1 MGDGRFISFNDEL
14 RPGGS
19 LYGLRDLVAANDDL
33 ELCYRGNSGDK
44 IVIYYKNHS
53 MFDIVNLK
61 RSQNQYKLTVSF
73 NHARYEEDWQKKL
86 ENLYSNYNFRK
97 SSKGNFGDKGD
108 NGHLLCYFNSCEKI
122 KFDEL
127 YKIIG
132 PIMDNYFTPVKN
144 RVTDYFKE
152 GHPLVIKK
160 KHKEKQWQQRIFT
173 GNTNCDNDYFI
184 YDMEFARPHKSK
196 VEADND
202 INNNEP
208 DMLAIKYENH
218 KPVKLAFIE
227 VKSNV
232 NACNNKK
239 SGACEHIKRTAGAL
253 DKFFKTGEDEF
264 VKTRKKDAQ
273 DIIRGYS
280 SIELHGLKQIPDLDF
295 DDIDVELLMVFTDKA
310 VSWAKSEKNIE
321 KMKEAAQ
328 GYKQKLVFATVD
340 ENGKIS
346 PLKNSQAKN

>member
-97 SSKGNFGDKGD
+97 SRKGNFGDKD
-108 NGHLLCYFNSCEKI
+108 DKGHLLCYFNSCEKI

-127 YKIIG
+127 YKIIR
-132 PIMDNYFTPVKN
+132 PIMDNYFEPTKN
-144 RVTDYFKE
+144 KVIDYFKE
-152 GHPLVIKK
+152 EHALVTKK
-160 KHKEKQWQQRIFT
+160 KHSEKQWQQRIFS
-173 GNTNCDNDYFI
+173 GNTNCDNGYFI

-227 VKSNV
+227 VKSTNS
-232 NACNNKK
+232 ACNNPK
-239 SGACEHIKRTAGAL
+239 SGACVHIRKTAGAL
-253 DKFFKTGEDEF
+253 DEFFKTGKDEF
-264 VKTRKKDAQ
+264 IKVRKDDAEK
-273 DIIRGYS
+273 IINGYA
-280 SIELHGLKQIPDLDF
+280 SIKLHGLNQKPDLDF
-295 DDIDVELLMVFTDKA
+295 DNIDVEMLMVFTDEA
-310 VSWAKSEKNIE
+310 VSWVKTEKNIDE
-321 KMKEAAQ
+321 MKNAAL
-328 GYKQKLVFATVD
+328 GYQQKLVFATVD
-340 ENGKIS
+340 ESGKILS
-346 PLKNSQAKN
+346 L